1 MKNRVIVYFTLGV
14 MCFVYA
20 GYMVGYEFGR
30 AAAYKRGF
38 DVGRYSAMAY
48 PFGTVIERPHKGSGK

>member
-1 MKNRVIVYFTLGV
+1 